1 MNQNLRVAHVGNFK
15 PESANGV
22 DSAVVGLTRHLSTVG
37 VDVQIWNCSKRVTTL
52 TERWVGDGIKIYDI
66 PKFPQQARNAIG
78 LPRRSWEA
86 VGQLARSVDLL
97 HFHSV
102 YTAEN
107 IALSRLGVPYVVTP
121 HGGYNPNVTRGR
133 RRFAKAVWRAL
144 WETGYLRRAEA
155 LHAVSEGE
163 VHDLEALEL
172 GRRIACMPN
181 GLDERWQEE
190 LVPAPADGPWV
201 FLGRLDV
208 KVKGLDLLLDGYA
221 GALRAS
227 AVPDLL
233 LVGPDHRGGESWLR
247 QRISELNLNG
257 NVAIRPPVF
266 GAAKMDLLR
275 SASAVLQPSRWEGL
289 PFAVLEALAVGRPVL
304 VTPGTNMAH
313 PVVEYDAGVAVD
325 ANAAAIADGLSEL
338 VERGAAWRTAA
349 GKRAQSLIGERF
361 TWGRVASQMAA
372 LYREVVT

>member
-1 MNQNLRVAHVGNFK
+1 MNQCLRVAHVGNFK

-22 DSAVVGLTRHLSTVG
+22 DSVVVGLTRHLSTAG
-37 VDVQIWNCSKRVTTL
+37 VDVQIWNCSKKVRTL
-52 TERWVGDGIKIYDI
+52 TERRVGDGIKIFDI

-86 VGQLARSVDLL
+86 VEELAQSVDLL

-107 IALSRLGVPYVVTP
+107 IALGRLGVPYVVTP
-121 HGGYNPNVTRGR
+121 HGGYNPNVTNGR

-155 LHAVSEGE
+155 LHAVSDGE
-163 VHDLEALEL
+163 ARDLEALAL
-172 GRRIACMPN
+172 GRPVACIPN
-181 GLDERWQEE
+181 GLDERWLEE
-190 LVPAPADGPWV
+190 MVPSPADGPWV

-208 KVKGLDLLLDGYA
+208 RTKGLDLLLDGYA

-247 QRISELNLNG
+247 QRISELNLTG
-257 NVAIRPPVF
+257 KVEIRPPVF
-266 GAAKMDLLR
+266 GAAKLGLLR
-275 SASAVLQPSRWEGL
+275 SASVVLHPSRWEGL
-289 PFAVLEALAVGRPVL
+289 PITVLEALAVGRPVL
-304 VTPGTNMAH
+304 VTPGTNMARSI
-313 PVVEYDAGVAVD
+313 VEYDAGVAVD
-325 ANAAAIADGLSEL
+325 ANAPAIAEGLSEL
-338 VERGAAWRTAA
+338 VERGVVWRTAA
-349 GKRAQSLIGERF
+349 GKRAQLLIGERF
-361 TWGRVASQMAA
+361 TWGRVASQMAV
-372 LYREVVT
+372 LYREMVS